1 MLLDF
6 LTLHPDAFGLDI
18 SDLSFK
24 AAKLKK
30 TAKGMKLSSFGEFDI
45 PPGLIVQ
52 GEIKKE
58 KELVFL
64 IRSSLKNLQGE
75 KLKIRNAVISLPEE
89 KAFLQ
94 VIQLPRLD
102 PEALKQA
109 ALFEAENYI
118 PYPLETVYVD
128 SQVVKPM
135 KNHLDHTDVLLASL
149 PKDTVDSYVSLF
161 KASGINTLAFDIE
174 SLAQA
179 RVLVPKEIS
188 PVPLLIMD
196 MGGAETNFIVF
207 AGTSVRFTAS
217 SQVSS
222 HHLTENVAKAFSC
235 DAQKAEELKRL
246 HGVSNA
252 KDPEGSKVRDALLPV
267 LQGFAAE
274 IKKYTEYYAS
284 HASHQHTPQDE
295 KNIKKVILCGGGA
308 NLKGL
313 EGFLS
318 QALRIQVVLGNPWVN
333 IMKFPLK
340 VLPPISLEES
350 LKYSTVLGLALR
362 GAEI

>member
-24 AAKLKK
+24 VAKLKK
-30 TAKGMKLSSFGEFDI
+30 TAKGLKLSSFGEFDI
-45 PPGLIVQ
+45 PAGYIVQ

-58 KELVFL
+58 KELVSL
-64 IRSSLKNLQGE
+64 IHSSLKNVHGE
-75 KLKIRNAVISLPEE
+75 KLKTRNAVISLPEE

-94 VIQLPRLD
+94 VIQLPRLEQ
-102 PEALKQA
+102 EALSQA
-109 ALFEAENYI
+109 ALFESENYI

-128 SQVVKPM
+128 SQVVAPM

-149 PKDTVDSYVSLF
+149 PRDTVDSYVSLF

-179 RVLVPKEIS
+179 RALISKEIS
-188 PVPLLIMD
+188 QVPFLIMD

-217 SQVSS
+217 SPVSS
-222 HHLTENVAKAFSC
+222 HNLTENVAKALGC
-235 DAQKAEELKRL
+235 DIQKAEELKLL
-246 HGVSNA
+246 HGVA
-252 KDPEGSKVRDALLPV
+252 DAQDPQGAKVRDALVPV

-274 IKKYTEYYAS
+274 MKKYIEYYSS
-284 HASHQHTPQDE
+284 HASHQHTPSDE
-295 KNIKKVILCGGGA
+295 KDIKKVILCGGGA

-362 GAEI
+362 GAQV